1 MGQYLAIGITTE
13 IRTDKAIALKHKI
26 TAEEIISRHALIQ
39 TLFDFEETDNSW
51 YWKIKPAIF
60 EAELLP
66 FLETLYPDLY
76 GVGASDWADVL
87 EKLKETPPNEWFEF
101 IKNDGFE
108 AFQLDSYGESVYLA
122 FPEKGYSA
130 KVQLNYETIILAL
143 EGKISMECYGQ
154 LFGFFESAIQNQ
166 YKAFEL
172 SKTLRV
178 YITG

>member
-13 IRTDKAIALKHKI
+13 ISTDKAVALKQKI
-26 TAEEIISRHALIQ
+26 SAEEIIKRPPLIE
-39 TLFDFEETDNSW
+39 TLYDFEESDNYWSW
-51 YWKIKPAIF
+51 GIKPAIF

-76 GVGASDWADVL
+76 GIGSSDWEDVL
-87 EKLKETPPNEWFEF
+87 KKLKETPPNEWLKF
-101 IKNDGFE
+101 IQNDGFE
-108 AFQLDSYGESVYLA
+108 AFQLDSYGESDYLA
-122 FPEKGYSA
+122 FPKKGTVA
-130 KVQLNYETIILAL
+130 LNYETIILAL
-143 EGKISMECYGQ
+143 EGKISMECHGQ
-154 LFGFFESAIQNQ
+154 LFGFFETALQNQ